1 MSTRLEQT
9 ARFDEFF
16 MSYRVPYQSWLI
28 FKVKKEPSADL
39 ELSGQYRFD
48 KVPHPKEGAA
58 VILALQNM
66 ERQLKTK
73 LTLGLETT
81 KISFLY

>member
-1 MSTRLEQT
+1 MSERVEQT
-9 ARFDEFF
+9 KRFNEFF
-16 MSYRVPYQSWLI
+16 MSYSVPYQSWLI
-28 FKVKKEPSADL
+28 FKAKKEPSADF

-58 VILALQNM
+58 VILALHNM
-66 ERQLKTK
+66 DRQLKTK